1 MLSLSVNDLLNAEIV
16 NKYVQE
22 LGLFFL
28 RARSSNLPFPIGSG
42 ARSTPH
48 PHPCNH
54 STVLHCYC
62 PFSRPFSRWTW
73 VSRYLLKLMMMGGGG
88 DNWTTG
94 AISRAKL
101 HSNHHHQQINI
112 QFFCRPDALP
122 LAQPTVSKHWCG
134 PPCTVP
140 CIVYSFTV
148 VSGPPCM
155 HITFAWFVYPKL
167 TWGLPTLSV
176 TTNSSWLPLWRVAM
190 PVISPL
196 IPLYCQTVWV

>member
-1 MLSLSVNDLLNAEIV
+1 VNDLLNAEIV

-73 VSRYLLKLMMMGGGG
+73 VSRYLL
-88 DNWTTG
+88 
-94 AISRAKL
+94 
-101 HSNHHHQQINI
+101 
-112 QFFCRPDALP
+112 
-122 LAQPTVSKHWCG
+122 
-134 PPCTVP
+134 
-140 CIVYSFTV
+140 
-148 VSGPPCM
+148 
-155 HITFAWFVYPKL
+155 
-167 TWGLPTLSV
+167 
-176 TTNSSWLPLWRVAM
+176 
-190 PVISPL
+190 
-196 IPLYCQTVWV
+196 